1 MLNKYS
7 NYVFYILYYRIVFL
21 KSMMLLKTVR
31 YFINP
36 DDSLI
41 LELKNKDLN
50 SKFMKQFKMLCEIKK
65 DKILHKSV
73 GKEA

>member
-1 MLNKYS
+1 
-7 NYVFYILYYRIVFL
+7 
-21 KSMMLLKTVR
+21 MMLLKTVR